1 MEQKQRLKGTQ
12 GEVEL
17 ELRLQAGILSVFI
30 NGYLDRVLGAAIVEQ
45 ATVLT
50 RASQMVNIFLD
61 FSMMTGF
68 DSSVREMMRRAK
80 SQFGKRLTVHVLTS
94 TKIHAMFIAVAR
106 LTLGETLVGY
116 TDRDAFAQAHRS
128 ALGGHGGN

>member
-17 ELRLQAGILSVFI
+17 ELLLQAGILSVFI
-30 NGYLDRVLGAAIVEQ
+30 NGYLDRALGAAIVEQ
-45 ATVLT
+45 ANLLT
-50 RASQMVNIFLD
+50 RVSQRVNIFLD

-68 DSSVREMMRRAK
+68 DSSVRAMMRRAK
-80 SQFGKRLTVHVLTS
+80 AQFGKRLMVHVLTS
-94 TKIHAMFIAVAR
+94 TKLQAMFIAVGR

-116 TDRDAFAQAHRS
+116 TDRDAFALAHRS
-128 ALGGHGGN
+128 AVAGQGGN